1 MNLTASADRGA
12 LQLRLLTSN
21 EDIKDKSYLILIVA
35 ISMLYFAIILEKVSL
50 ALFKVAEVK
59 MWQFGSEFLI
69 SFNQ

>member
-1 MNLTASADRGA
+1 LNLTASADRGA

-59 MWQFGSEFLI
+59 MWQFGSEVLI

>member
-59 MWQFGSEFLI
+59 MWQFGSEVLI